1 MHLRDFQQLV
11 PEDWLS
17 PDIFSNSHGVVGHIL
32 HASLEISVKH
42 DLHLSLPSGSIAKIR
57 LFFLW
62 LFDHNRKTHFTVIIV
77 SSILTHY
84 VPVAVFSS
92 IV

>member
-11 PEDWLS
+11 PEDWLR

-32 HASLEISVKH
+32 QASLEISVKH

-57 LFFLW
+57 LFFCGCSTITAKL
-62 LFDHNRKTHFTVIIV
+62 
-77 SSILTHY
+77 ILQ
-84 VPVAVFSS
+84 SLL
-92 IV
+92 